1 VSFVAQWD
9 EIERGLPQNWDEA
22 RLQITVSDDKKRD
35 RAAALLGPA
44 NPGRARTRIRFSAHR
59 RGAGSSPELV
69 RRLLRTLDRERIIG
83 TLELVGSE
91 EAQATPPAVRAGFEQ
106 QWDAVPPT
114 LPPDWSDLFADVE
127 LRSSRDAERAALA
140 LSPLNPSAY
149 GDRPRFRF
157 RVARI
162 FGYGASPQM
171 TRRSL
176 QRLDEQQVEGELHVL
191 TVLSDT
197 RPVAT
202 QGPVLRVAG
211 KAV

>member
-1 VSFVAQWD
+1 VSFVAQWN
-9 EIERGLPQNWDEA
+9 EIERGLPETWDDA
-22 RLQITVSDDKKRD
+22 RLQVTVSDEAKRD

-44 NPGRARTRIRFSAHR
+44 NPGRSGKLIRFSAR
-59 RGAGSSPELV
+59 RGGAGASSELV
-69 RRLLRTLDRERIIG
+69 RRLLRRLDRERIIG
-83 TLELVGSE
+83 TLELVGSA
-91 EAQATPPAVRAGFEQ
+91 EAKAAQGVARAKFTEQWAAVL
-106 QWDAVPPT
+106 DS
-114 LPPDWSDLFADVE
+114 LPPDWSDLFAEVE
-127 LRSSRDAERAALA
+127 LRSSRDAEQAALG

-157 RVARI
+157 RVARS

-176 QRLDEQQVEGELHVL
+176 ERLDEQNIAGELRVV

-202 QGPVLRVAG
+202 QGPVLRVGG